1 MFFSK
6 NASILTG
13 FPIGIFRCTH
23 TSLPLCI
30 VRPVFL
36 FQQRNIAIAYMAGDV
51 ATCSYPQLLLK
62 ARTRVDYIHNHVQAA
77 ALSPMAT
84 LLVLIIMGKEKDP

>member
-1 MFFSK
+1 MFFSQERI
-6 NASILTG
+6 NFDGISHWYLSMHPHILATVHSQT
-13 FPIGIFRCTH
+13 R
-23 TSLPLCI
+23 
-30 VRPVFL
+30 FL